1 MMKRL
6 PFFHRRAHRVIRYNI
21 NELNRYNAK
30 AIKSIRELI
39 ENMYLA
45 GAISKRYSLYYYTQ
59 LKNKI
64 TLITEEEERISNE
77 KYDKRFKERLTS
89 YGIEIK

>member
-1 MMKRL
+1 MKRL
-6 PFFHRRAHRVIRYNI
+6 PLFHRRAHKVIRYNI
-21 NELNRYNAK
+21 DELNYYNAK
-30 AIKSIRELI
+30 SIKSIRELI

-45 GAISKRYSLYYYTQ
+45 GAISKKYSLYYYSQ

-64 TLITEEEERISNE
+64 TLIIEEEERISNE
-77 KYDKRFKERLTS
+77 KYDKRFKDRLAS